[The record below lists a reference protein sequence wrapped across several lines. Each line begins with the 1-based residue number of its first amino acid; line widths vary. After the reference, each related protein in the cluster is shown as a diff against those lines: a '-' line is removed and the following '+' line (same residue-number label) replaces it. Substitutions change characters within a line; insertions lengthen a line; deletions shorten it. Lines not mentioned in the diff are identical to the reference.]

1 MFVRYESMN
10 DSYLNKKNYCF
21 CRDFSKKILG
31 ENARSFGMS
40 DKFSAGLR
48 HAPLILVLELGK
60 SSLIKSGG

>member
-1 MFVRYESMN
+1 MFVRHESMN

-31 ENARSFGMS
+31 ENARSFGVG

-48 HAPLILVLELGK
+48 DAPLVLVFELGK
-60 SSLIKSGG
+60 SSTIKSGG